1 MIKKLWSIYKK
12 YQEAI
17 DYLIWGGIAFVLS
30 MFLFWLFAGLWGW
43 GEVLANTVDWVICVL
58 FTFVTNKL
66 FVFRSKTSN
75 MKEFG
80 KEFVEFVLA
89 RFFTLV
95 LEDIIIL
102 IGCTYMKYDSGIGQ
116 IVVKLIAQFVVI
128 VSNYFLSKL
137 WIFKK
142 KDIEEKDTISE
153 E

>member
-1 MIKKLWSIYKK
+1 MKKIWDLYKK

-17 DYLIWGGIAFVLS
+17 DYLFWGGIAFVLS
-30 MFLFWLFAGLWGW
+30 MVLFWVFASLLGW
-43 GEVLANTVDWVICVL
+43 NEVTANNVDWVICVL

-66 FVFRSKTSN
+66 FVFRSKSEN
-75 MKEFG
+75 AKALG

-89 RFFTLV
+89 RVFTLV
-95 LEDIIIL
+95 LEDIIIF
-102 IGCTYMKYDSGIGQ
+102 IGCNLMGYDNGIGQ

-142 KDIEEKDTISE
+142 KDVKEQEKAAE
-153 E
+153 

>member
-1 MIKKLWSIYKK
+1 MKKIWDIYKK

-17 DYLIWGGIAFVLS
+17 DYLFWGGIAFVLS
-30 MFLFWLFAGLWGW
+30 MVLFWVFASLLGW
-43 GEVLANTVDWVICVL
+43 NEVTANNVDWVICVL

-66 FVFRSKTSN
+66 FVFRSKSEN
-75 MKEFG
+75 AKALG

-89 RFFTLV
+89 RVFTLV
-95 LEDIIIL
+95 LEDIIIY
-102 IGCTYMKYDSGIGQ
+102 IGCNFMGYDNGIGQ

-142 KDIEEKDTISE
+142 KDVKEQEKAAE
-153 E
+153 

>member
-1 MIKKLWSIYKK
+1 MKKIWDLYKK

-17 DYLIWGGIAFVLS
+17 DYLFWGGIAFVLS
-30 MFLFWLFAGLWGW
+30 MVLFWVFASLLGW
-43 GEVLANTVDWVICVL
+43 NEVTANNVDWVICVL

-66 FVFRSKTSN
+66 FVFRSKSEN
-75 MKEFG
+75 AKALG

-89 RFFTLV
+89 RVFTLV
-95 LEDIIIL
+95 LEDIIIF
-102 IGCTYMKYDSGIGQ
+102 IGCNLMGYDNGIGQ

-142 KDIEEKDTISE
+142 KES
-153 E
+153 

>member
-1 MIKKLWSIYKK
+1 MKKIWDLYKK

-17 DYLIWGGIAFVLS
+17 DYLFWGGIAFVLS
-30 MFLFWLFAGLWGW
+30 MVLFWVFASLLGW
-43 GEVLANTVDWVICVL
+43 NEVTANNVDWVICVL

-66 FVFRSKTSN
+66 FVFRSKSEN
-75 MKEFG
+75 AKALG

-89 RFFTLV
+89 RVFTLV
-95 LEDIIIL
+95 LEDIIIY
-102 IGCTYMKYDSGIGQ
+102 IGCSLMGYDSGIGQ

-142 KDIEEKDTISE
+142 KDVPTEAE
-153 E
+153 

>member
-1 MIKKLWSIYKK
+1 MKKIWDIYKK

-17 DYLIWGGIAFVLS
+17 DYLFWGGIAFVLS
-30 MFLFWLFAGLWGW
+30 MVLFWVFASLLGW
-43 GEVLANTVDWVICVL
+43 NEVTANNVDWVICVL

-66 FVFRSKTSN
+66 FVFRSKSEN
-75 MKEFG
+75 AKALG

-89 RFFTLV
+89 RVFTLV
-95 LEDIIIL
+95 LEDIIIY
-102 IGCTYMKYDSGIGQ
+102 IGCNLMGYDNGIGQ

-142 KDIEEKDTISE
+142 KDVKEQEKAEE
-153 E
+153 

>member
-1 MIKKLWSIYKK
+1 MKKIWDLYKK

-17 DYLIWGGIAFVLS
+17 DYLFWGGIAFVLS
-30 MFLFWLFAGLWGW
+30 MVLFWIFASLLGW
-43 GEVLANTVDWVICVL
+43 NEVTANNVDWVICVL

-66 FVFRSKTSN
+66 FVFRSKSEN
-75 MKEFG
+75 AKALG

-89 RFFTLV
+89 RVFTLV
-95 LEDIIIL
+95 LEDIIIF
-102 IGCTYMKYDSGIGQ
+102 IGCNLMGYDNGIGQ

-142 KDIEEKDTISE
+142 KDVKEQEKAAE
-153 E
+153 

>member
-1 MIKKLWSIYKK
+1 MKKIWDIYKK

-17 DYLIWGGIAFVLS
+17 DYLFWGGIAFVLS
-30 MFLFWLFAGLWGW
+30 MVLFWVFASLLGW
-43 GEVLANTVDWVICVL
+43 NEVTANNVDWVICVL

-66 FVFRSKTSN
+66 FVFRSKSEN
-75 MKEFG
+75 AKALG

-89 RFFTLV
+89 RVFTLV
-95 LEDIIIL
+95 LEDIIIY
-102 IGCTYMKYDSGIGQ
+102 IGCNLMGYDNGIGQ

-142 KDIEEKDTISE
+142 KDVKEQEKAAE
-153 E
+153 